1 MECFIK
7 YIDTNKEYLY
17 NLKLEIVQHE
27 YYFWVNWSVFK
38 SCVLLMSIDLYM
50 EIRNHEPQAR
60 LPGNRVN
67 EEVVICGDNFQ
78 LQYEIRI
85 HGRDA
90 QLL

>member
-1 MECFIK
+1 
-7 YIDTNKEYLY
+7 
-17 NLKLEIVQHE
+17 
-27 YYFWVNWSVFK
+27 
-38 SCVLLMSIDLYM
+38 MSIDLYM